1 MLFFLLVLFELLI
14 LFFLSR
20 RVTSIIF
27 LLLHTLTR
35 SQNIAVAVFALFF
48 YPGVLIH
55 ELAHYLMAV
64 ILFVPAG
71 KMEFMPVFH
80 GNGVKLGSV
89 SIARTDPI
97 RRMLIGV
104 APIIV
109 GCLLLLASLYAITSY
124 PLLSNYWQFIL
135 AGYLLFVLGNTMF
148 SSKKDVEGT
157 LEVLIGIVVVIIVLY
172 FFGIRITTEQIMAL
186 FTPEVTRILQKA
198 SYYLTIP
205 IAADT
210 ILLAL
215 AAMLRIRA

>member
-1 MLFFLLVLFELLI
+1 MLFFLLVIFELLI

-20 RVTSIIF
+20 KVTSVIF
-27 LLLHTLTR
+27 LLIHRISR
-35 SQNIAVAVFALFF
+35 SQRLTVIIFTLFF

-55 ELAHYLMAV
+55 ELAHYLMAT

-71 KMEFMPVFH
+71 KMEFMPVLH

-104 APIIV
+104 APIFV
-109 GCLLLLASLYAITSY
+109 GCSLLFISLYVLTKYAILNST
-124 PLLSNYWQFIL
+124 WQYIV

-148 SSKKDVEGT
+148 SSRKDVEGT
-157 LEVLIGIVVVIIVLY
+157 LEVFVACAVIGIVLY
-172 FFGIRITTEQIMAL
+172 FFGIRISFEQIASL
-186 FTPEVTRILQKA
+186 FTPEINRILQKV

-210 ILLAL
+210 LLLAFAPL
-215 AAMLRIRA
+215 FRIRQ